1 MGKLLVILGI
11 IIVVIGLLLMGG
23 VRLPSLGLGK
33 LPGDIAYKGRNT
45 SFYFPVVT
53 CLVISAVL
61 TGIIWLISFLTKR

>member
-1 MGKLLVILGI
+1 MLVILGI

-33 LPGDIAYKGRNT
+33 LPGDIGYKGRNT
-45 SFYFPVVT
+45 SFYFPVAT